1 MQVALKQA
9 APAAARNGGAA
20 AFSGQAPADVQNTIT
35 QLRASSERLIHE
47 VSKVIVGKK
56 RILELVMVN
65 LLAQGNILFEDFPG
79 LAKTVMASTFARAS
93 GCDFKRVQFTP
104 DVLPADITGSYV
116 YEQKTGSFD
125 FRPGPV
131 FTNILLGDEINRAPP
146 KTQSAMLEAMQER
159 QVSVE
164 GRTHRLEAPFIVMA
178 TQNPIEQEGTY
189 PLPEA
194 QMDRFLMR
202 LSVGYPDEGEEAEIA
217 RRRMQRG
224 KDDFDVAAVTNPRSL
239 VAMQQACER
248 VAVHEDVIAYVA
260 RLVHGTRSHPDLQV
274 GSSPRGTLGLVKAA
288 RAHAAL
294 QGRPYTTP
302 DDVRQLAVPVLAHRI
317 ILKPDARFAGRTGAS
332 VIEDMLRRV
341 KAPTV

>member
-1 MQVALKQA
+1 MVRSTA
-9 APAAARNGGAA
+9 
-20 AFSGQAPADVQNTIT
+20 
-35 QLRASSERLIHE
+35 ERLLAE

-56 RILELVMVN
+56 HIIELVLVDIM
-65 LLAQGNILFEDFPG
+65 AQGNVLFEDFPG

-116 YEQKTGSFD
+116 YEQKAGSFE

-164 GRTHRLEAPFIVMA
+164 GRTHVLPPPFVVMA
-178 TQNPIEQEGTY
+178 TQNPVEQEGTY

-202 LSVGYPDEGEEAEIA
+202 LSVGYPDQAEEAEIA
-217 RRRMQRG
+217 RRRLLRG
-224 KDDFDVAAVTNPRSL
+224 KDDFDVAPVATAKGI
-239 VAMQQACER
+239 VAMQQACEHI
-248 VAVHEDVIAYVA
+248 VVHDDVLSYVA
-260 RLVHGTRSHPDLQV
+260 ALVHQSRHHPDIQV

-288 RAHAAL
+288 RAYAAL
-294 QGRPYTTP
+294 RGRPFTTP
-302 DDVRQLAVPVLAHRI
+302 DDVRQMAVPVLAHRI
-317 ILKPDARFAGRTGAS
+317 ILKPDARFAGRTGAQ
-332 VIEDMLRRV
+332 VVEDLLRRV
-341 KAPTV
+341 RPPTV